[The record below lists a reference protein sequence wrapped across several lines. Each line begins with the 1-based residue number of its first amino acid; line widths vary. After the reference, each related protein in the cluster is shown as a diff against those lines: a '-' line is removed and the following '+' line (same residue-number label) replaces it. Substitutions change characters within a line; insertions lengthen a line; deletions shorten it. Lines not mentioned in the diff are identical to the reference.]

1 MQRVSCESSMY
12 KACASLGQ
20 MQTGSCAT
28 SAPMP
33 AVAANSWLDCSHVHI
48 CKLSCQLLGMQVAF
62 TGSTAVG
69 KQILVAAA
77 ATMKDVTLECGGK
90 SPLIVFADANIDEAS
105 PFLLPVCLVYVHLFL
120 YLSVYVSLSL

>member
-1 MQRVSCESSMY
+1 
-12 KACASLGQ
+12 
-20 MQTGSCAT
+20 
-28 SAPMP
+28 
-33 AVAANSWLDCSHVHI
+33 
-48 CKLSCQLLGMQVAF
+48 MQVAF

-105 PFLLPVCLVYVHLFL
+105 PFLLPVCLVYMHLFL
-120 YLSVYVSLSL
+120 YLSVYVSLSLCLSHSLSACIWNVCRPLSVCVSRL